1 MSSGVIR
8 DFAGPY
14 FVSVS
19 NISSYMYCKY
29 FPYIKLY
36 IELLR
41 RKTLWHLES
50 QQSKNYLLIL

>member
-19 NISSYMYCKY
+19 NVSSYMYCKY

-36 IELLR
+36 IELPR

-50 QQSKNYLLIL
+50 QQSKN